1 MLRARVSAL
10 AGVDVADITPPEESA
25 WILRGDRAIT
35 WQAKKPR
42 GGKIIEGEWW
52 DENYQG
58 PPLISMSKEA
68 FDDFELS
75 LGDTVSINVLG
86 RNITA
91 TIANTREVEWES
103 FSINFVFILS
113 PGVLE
118 NAPHSW
124 IATTYGDD
132 DKSIDAIE
140 TAVTDA
146 FSNVSAIFCE
156 EAVRFAATNILDLLG
171 GAIRLTA
178 LVTLVSGIAVL
189 AGTVASSE
197 AQRLSDSIIL
207 KVLGARRKDILIAW
221 VMEYALLGLLT
232 AICASVIGTG
242 IASVRLSQGFCAQN
256 SHQIFL

>member
-1 MLRARVSAL
+1 
-10 AGVDVADITPPEESA
+10 
-25 WILRGDRAIT
+25 
-35 WQAKKPR
+35 
-42 GGKIIEGEWW
+42 
-52 DENYQG
+52 
-58 PPLISMSKEA
+58 MSKEA

-146 FSNVSAIFCE
+146 FSNVSAISVK
-156 EAVRFAATNILDLLG
+156 EAVRHGNKHFGFAWRGHQINSPCDVGVWHCCASWH
-171 GAIRLTA
+171 
-178 LVTLVSGIAVL
+178 SGI
-189 AGTVASSE
+189 
-197 AQRLSDSIIL
+197 
-207 KVLGARRKDILIAW
+207 
-221 VMEYALLGLLT
+221 
-232 AICASVIGTG
+232 
-242 IASVRLSQGFCAQN
+242 F
-256 SHQIFL
+256 